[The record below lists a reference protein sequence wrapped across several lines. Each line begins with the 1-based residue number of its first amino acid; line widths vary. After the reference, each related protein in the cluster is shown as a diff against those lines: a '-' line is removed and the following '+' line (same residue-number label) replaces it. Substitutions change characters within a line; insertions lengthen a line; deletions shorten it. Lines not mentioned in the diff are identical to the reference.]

1 MELLMNYVEVFSS
14 MKFLPDEREYWT
26 WLEKEWQ
33 QKYYND
39 GFEYA
44 RKRQKENEQ
53 TNDFGNHP
61 N

>member
-53 TNDFGNHP
+53 TNDFGNYP
-61 N
+61 D